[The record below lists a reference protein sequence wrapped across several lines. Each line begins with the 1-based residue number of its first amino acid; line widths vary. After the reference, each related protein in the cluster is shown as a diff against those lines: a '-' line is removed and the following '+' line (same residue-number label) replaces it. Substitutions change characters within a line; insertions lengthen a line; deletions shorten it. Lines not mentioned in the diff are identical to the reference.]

1 MTGPCKVLFNPNH
14 IPSMK
19 SPLLS
24 LAISWGLLLIATP
37 ALRAQGAVAAR
48 LAAELTEQLA
58 KKGTSNAAQELAK
71 MGGDVAVR
79 EVLEQA
85 EKEGGEALVKSL
97 ADHAGKY
104 GIVALQAAKGSPRA
118 VIAAVD
124 KLPKDLA
131 ERGLQAIAREPQVM
145 QKLLS
150 ETGQEALEAAARHP
164 GIGTKIAQTLGR
176 EGAETAA
183 KLTDDAAVV
192 LARHADDIAKL
203 PAAERTGLLT
213 AMRTQTARAL
223 KFLEKHPKTLL
234 TAATVTAFIA
244 GKDELLGT
252 SGAPGFL
259 ERMFAQP
266 VRTVGYVIA
275 GLLALW
281 GTTTILFSLRASRR
295 ARR

>member
-1 MTGPCKVLFNPNH
+1 
-14 IPSMK
+14 MK
-19 SPLLS
+19 HSLS
-24 LAISWGLLLIATP
+24 ALAITWGVFVLASPTVH
-37 ALRAQGAVAAR
+37 AQGAVAAR
-48 LAAELTEQLA
+48 VAAEIAEQLA
-58 KKGTSNAAQELAK
+58 QKGSTQAARELAQ
-71 MGGDVAVR
+71 MGGEVAVR

-85 EKEGGEALVKSL
+85 EKEGGEALVKAL

-104 GIVALQAAKGSPRA
+104 GIVAIQAAKGSPRA

-131 ERGLQAIAREPQVM
+131 EKGLQAIAREPQVM
-145 QKLLS
+145 QKLVS

-164 GIGTKIAQTLGR
+164 GIGSKIAQTLGK

-183 KLTDDAAVV
+183 KLSDDAAMA

-203 PAAERTGLLT
+203 PAAERTGLLA

-234 TAATVTAFIA
+234 TAAAVTAFIA

-281 GTTTILFSLRASRR
+281 GTTTILFSLRGSRQ
-295 ARR
+295 ARK